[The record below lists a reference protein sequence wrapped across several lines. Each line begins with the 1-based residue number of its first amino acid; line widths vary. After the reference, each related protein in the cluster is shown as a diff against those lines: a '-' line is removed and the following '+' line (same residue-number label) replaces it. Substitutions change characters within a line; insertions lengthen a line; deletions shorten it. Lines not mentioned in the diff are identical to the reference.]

1 MLDCFRGSLCA
12 ALTYQALCSANSS
25 YLGIPG
31 LLAARFH
38 LYLFFL
44 CHSLENSFQAR
55 SQSSFFFCV
64 FEDHSPSLLYLN
76 IFKTIA
82 SYILFVGFVVV
93 VVVVIWV
100 FDIVLGRRVSLI
112 IPTPSCLEVESH

>member
-1 MLDCFRGSLCA
+1 M
-12 ALTYQALCSANSS
+12 
-25 YLGIPG
+25 
-31 LLAARFH
+31 
-38 LYLFFL
+38 
-44 CHSLENSFQAR
+44 
-55 SQSSFFFCV
+55 
-64 FEDHSPSLLYLN
+64 LYLN

-93 VVVVIWV
+93 VVVVIWG